1 MSADSLL
8 NKVEFLKQG
17 KKFRVKNT
25 SFFFM
30 LSEPKLGT
38 FKVYHVG
45 DLQSSEYTYFIGHA
59 IISTGSMKVE
69 MNLFFLG
76 SKKVTRTLNIANLVF
91 YTVY

>member
-38 FKVYHVG
+38 YKVYHVG
-45 DLQSSEYTYFIGHA
+45 DLKSSEYTYFIGHA
-59 IISTGSMKVE
+59 IISTGSMKIELNV
-69 MNLFFLG
+69 NFLNT
-76 SKKVTRTLNIANLVF
+76 KKVSRTLNISDLVF
-91 YTVY
+91 IM

>member
-1 MSADSLL
+1 MNAVSLL
-8 NKVEFLKQG
+8 NKVEFMKQG

-59 IISTGSMKVE
+59 IISTGSMKIELNV
-69 MNLFFLG
+69 NFLNT
-76 SKKVTRTLNIANLVF
+76 KKVSRTLNISDLVF
-91 YTVY
+91 IM